1 MIRLVGLAAL
11 LLSFG
16 CSGSGGALV
25 PVTGTV
31 KNADSSPLAFEAGTV
46 SFFPSGAEKPASGTV
61 DQSGSF
67 TMTTTAPND
76 GVQPGKYKVV
86 IQLWKNY
93 RDLVPAMPVVY
104 GDVATTPLEVTVDA
118 DHGHFDFSLE
128 K

>member
-1 MIRLVGLAAL
+1 MVRFVGLSAL
-11 LLSFG
+11 VFALG
-16 CSGSGGALV
+16 CGGSGNALV

-31 KNADSSPLAFEAGTV
+31 KNADSAPLAFEAGTV

-86 IQLWKNY
+86 VQLWKNY
-93 RDLVPAMPVVY
+93 RDLVPAMPAAY
-104 GDVATTPLEVTVDA
+104 GDVTTTPLEVTVDA
-118 DHGHFDFSLE
+118 DHDHFDFSLE

>member
-11 LLSFG
+11 LLVLG
-16 CSGSGGALV
+16 CSGSGDALV

-46 SFFPSGAEKPASGTV
+46 SFFPSVAEKPASGTV